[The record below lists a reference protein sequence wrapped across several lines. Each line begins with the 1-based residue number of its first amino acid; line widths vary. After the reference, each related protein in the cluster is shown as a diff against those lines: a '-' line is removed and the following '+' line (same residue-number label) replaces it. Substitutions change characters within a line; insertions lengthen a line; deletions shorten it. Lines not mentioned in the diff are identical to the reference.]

1 MRFLPAALLLLAGP
15 AFAQATGTIVGSD
28 GKPIAGVSACI
39 YKDGEQL
46 NCTKTDSEGH
56 YRLEHPGYPNLLLE
70 MKGYKTTTVPASPLT
85 EPIVLVQAASLL
97 VKVVDAASGE
107 PIPAGAVSLNLPS
120 GRKLGAPVP
129 FNKAGVKLGTLSP
142 GETMVAA
149 EAIGYEPS
157 GPLVVTLVGGEIQEL
172 TIRLKKA
179 AR

>member
-1 MRFLPAALLLLAGP
+1 MRFLLATLFLAGP

-46 NCTKTDSEGH
+46 KCTETDSEGH

-70 MKGYKTTTVPASPLT
+70 KKGYKTTAVSASPLS
-85 EPIVLVQAASLL
+85 EPVVLVQSASLL
-97 VKVVDAASGE
+97 VKVVDAVSGE
-107 PIPAGAVSLNLPS
+107 PIASGAVSLNLPS
-120 GRKLGAPVP
+120 GRKLGSPVP

-142 GETMVAA
+142 GDTMVAA
-149 EAIGYEPS
+149 EALGYEPS
-157 GPLVVTLVGGEIQEL
+157 GPLVVTLVGGESKEL

>member
-1 MRFLPAALLLLAGP
+1 MRVLLAALLLTGP

-39 YKDGEQL
+39 YKDGAQL
-46 NCTKTDSEGH
+46 KCTESDSEGH

-70 MKGYKTTTVPASPLT
+70 MKGYKTTSVPASPLS
-85 EPIVLVQAASLL
+85 EPVVLVQSASLL
-97 VKVVDAASGE
+97 VKVVDATSGE
-107 PIPAGAVSLNLPS
+107 PIPSGAVSLNLPS

-129 FNKAGVKLGTLSP
+129 FNKSGVKLGTLSP
-142 GETMVAA
+142 GDTMVAA

-157 GPLVVTLVGGEIQEL
+157 GPHVVKLVGGESQEL
-172 TIRLKKA
+172 IIRLKKA